1 MDDKIKT
8 QLQSLKLRHLLHNW
22 DEILKTAQDEKYSYY
37 RFLTEVIAKEY
48 SEQQERQRMAR
59 IKRANIPELYVM
71 ETFPFEKQ
79 PHLKK
84 RMIMELYDS
93 MKFIKE
99 PQHLVF
105 FGPTG
110 CGKTG
115 LGTSFLVHALNQGY
129 RGYYI
134 EFKDLLSKLFQ
145 ALADHSEIKVM
156 DHFQAYDLLLVD
168 ELGYGGIDKDRAGLF
183 FELLKRR
190 YRKKTTIITSQLGFD
205 EWKNTLQDPHLT
217 NAILD
222 RVTERC
228 TIFNMKK
235 CISLREKNIIHAS
248 LQSR

>member
-1 MDDKIKT
+1 MDEKIKT
-8 QLQSLKLRHLLHNW
+8 QLQSLKWRHLLDNW
-22 DEILKTAQDEKYSYY
+22 DELLKAAQREKYSYH
-37 RFLTEVIAKEY
+37 RFLTEILGKEY
-48 SEQQERQRMAR
+48 EGQKERQRLAR
-59 IKRANIPELYVM
+59 IKRANIPERYVM
-71 ETFPFEKQ
+71 ETFPFDKQ

-93 MKFIKE
+93 MKFMKE

-115 LGTSFLVHALNQGY
+115 LGTSFLIHALNQGY
-129 RGYYI
+129 RGYFI
-134 EFKDLLSKLFQ
+134 EFKDLLSELFQ
-145 ALADHSEIKVM
+145 SLGDHSEIKVM
-156 DHFQAYDLLLVD
+156 EHFQSYDILFID

-190 YRKKTTIITSQLGFD
+190 HRKRTTIITSQLGFD

-222 RVTERC
+222 RVTEHC
-228 TIFNMKK
+228 TVFNMRK
-235 CISLREKNIIHAS
+235 CISLRGKNIVHAS
-248 LQSR
+248 SHS